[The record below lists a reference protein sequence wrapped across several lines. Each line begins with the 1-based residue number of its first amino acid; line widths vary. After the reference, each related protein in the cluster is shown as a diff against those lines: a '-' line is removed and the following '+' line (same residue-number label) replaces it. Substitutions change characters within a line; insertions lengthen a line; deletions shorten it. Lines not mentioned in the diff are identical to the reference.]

1 MKKNTL
7 LLLIL
12 AICSGCVAAAAP
24 IIEGYQ
30 AYSLGKGGA
39 MAVESMK
46 PIELEE
52 ELAIGGSLA
61 IQVFNRFG
69 GPYKNDKVQKYITT
83 LGQALADVSDRPG
96 IKYYFAILNS
106 DEPNAF
112 ATPGGYVFVS
122 KGLLKLVQNEAE
134 LAGVLGHEIAH
145 ISHRHAL
152 QTIERNK
159 KMAGLGSLTIG
170 AMGADPELFDKI
182 IEQAADTLFSHGL
195 DKGLEHEADEVG
207 TDYSNRLGYHPEG
220 LKNFLTTLNSRSGHE
235 SVFWSTHPTPQD
247 RLDNLAQK
255 LSRFSQGFSQPKYAA
270 EFTQMV
276 QGQL

>member
-1 MKKNTL
+1 MKKNAL
-7 LLLIL
+7 LLVIL
-12 AICSGCVAAAAP
+12 AICSGCVVAAAP

-69 GPYKNDKVQKYITT
+69 GPYNNDKVHRYITT
-83 LGQALADVSDRPG
+83 LGQALADISDRPG

-122 KGLLKLVQNEAE
+122 KGLLRMIRNESE

-145 ISHRHAL
+145 ITERHAL
-152 QTIERNK
+152 KALERNK
-159 KMAGLGSLTIG
+159 KMSGLGALTIG
-170 AMGADPELFDKI
+170 AMGADPELFDEV

-195 DKGLEHEADEVG
+195 DKELEHEADEVG
-207 TDYSNRLGYHPEG
+207 TDYSYRLGYNPEG
-220 LKNFLTTLNSRSGHE
+220 LKSFLTTLNARSAHE

-247 RLDNLAQK
+247 RLNNLAQK
-255 LSRFSQGFSQPKYAA
+255 LNRFSQGLSRPQYVA
-270 EFTQMV
+270 EFTQMMR
-276 QGQL
+276 GQL